1 MSGKDEIVL
10 AADIGG
16 SRARLLLAEL
26 CTGGWR
32 ARRSA
37 EFASADYPDIETLIS
52 AFVRADERPAAACL
66 AVAGPLDGQRV
77 RMTNLPWGL
86 DGAQIARHLGIR
98 RVRLVNDF
106 AAQGA
111 GLACLEADGLCT
123 LCGGQVQRDGV
134 KALIGAGTGLGL
146 AVVAGGQ
153 VLGSEGGH
161 VDFAPRNQDEL
172 ALLAALL
179 PFYQRVS
186 LETLLSGAG
195 ITRLYRFVAGL
206 APESPLAHDA
216 AAIGA
221 LARDGDALSCAALR
235 LFARL
240 LVAAAGN
247 LALTVLAYGGVYLS
261 GGIAPRI
268 LPFLRAPEVV
278 ETFHTHPRMA
288 AVLEKIPLYVV
299 TDEHL
304 GLKGAAQIAVGM
316 VRDE

>member
-32 ARRSA
+32 VRRGA
-37 EFASADYPDIETLIS
+37 EFASADYPDMETLIG
-52 AFVRADERPAAACL
+52 AFVRADERPVAACL
-66 AVAGPLDGQRV
+66 AVAGPLAGQRV
-77 RMTNLPWGL
+77 QMTNLAWAL
-86 DGAQIARHLGIR
+86 DGARIARHLGIS

-111 GLACLEADGLCT
+111 GLACVDADGLCT
-123 LCGGQVQRDGV
+123 LCAGQVQAAGV
-134 KALIGAGTGLGL
+134 KALIGAGTGLGM

-161 VDFAPRNQDEL
+161 VDFAPRNQEEL

-179 PFYQRVS
+179 PFYPRVS

-195 ITRLYRFVAGL
+195 MTRLYRFVAGL
-206 APESPLAHDA
+206 SPDSPLAHDA
-216 AAIGA
+216 ATIGA
-221 LARDGDALSCAALR
+221 LARDGDVLSCATLR

-240 LVAAAGN
+240 LAAAAGN
-247 LALTVLAYGGVYLS
+247 LALTVLADGGVYLS
-261 GGIAPRI
+261 GGIVPRI
-268 LPFLRAPEVV
+268 LPFLRTPEVV
-278 ETFHTHPRMA
+278 DTFHAHPRMA

-299 TDEHL
+299 TDEAL
-304 GLKGAAQIAVGM
+304 GLRGAAQIAAGM
-316 VRDE
+316 ARDE